1 MNNIDDLLQG
11 RGYQRSETINS
22 HNNGK
27 ASRTKFLVTKPLYF
41 TIFFGI
47 TSENIK
53 ATLPRDSRAQILR
66 YKAQVLHQIPQEALQ
81 VWL

>member
-1 MNNIDDLLQG
+1 MARQAQQNSRLQ
-11 RGYQRSETINS
+11 
-22 HNNGK
+22 
-27 ASRTKFLVTKPLYF
+27 KPLYF

-47 TSENIK
+47 TSEQIE